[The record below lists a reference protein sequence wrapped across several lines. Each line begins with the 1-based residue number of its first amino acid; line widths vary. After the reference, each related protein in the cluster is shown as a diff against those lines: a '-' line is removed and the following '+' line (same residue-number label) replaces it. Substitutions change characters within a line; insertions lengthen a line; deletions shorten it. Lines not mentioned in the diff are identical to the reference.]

1 MTDLNNITVRLTETS
16 FNVKVNKVDGNI
28 QSTDPITVKNQ
39 IQEIHSIDDLGLNL
53 TNRTDGSTL
62 VWNSNTNLYDVK
74 SLFISNSITGVISVN
89 NALFLN
95 NKPDIFFAANSDLQ
109 NYYLKTNPFQFV
121 NSTFG
126 VAGSANN
133 SQFLRGKIETQLNA
147 NSAVYSTNANFAYTA
162 NNASHFNGK
171 LPDYYANATNITT
184 GTLLSSIIPSYV
196 VNTSAAFTISG
207 VHTHTANVVLSSS
220 GYLVFNT
227 GSRIID
233 SLGSQGTAGKILTS
247 NGSGDI
253 YWSTGPTVSEY
264 IFSTGLTNN
273 NNTISVN
280 SFYIGTLTANN
291 ALFLNGNPE
300 SELSV
305 RISNFSNLA
314 NFATTAFNVNGKV
327 EGNLSVNNAVFA
339 NTAFNFNG
347 IIDCGVY

>member
-121 NSTFG
+121 NSSFG
-126 VAGSANN
+126 VASSANN

-184 GTLLSSIIPSYV
+184 GTLPSSVIPSYV

-220 GYLVFNT
+220 GYLIFNT

-233 SLGSQGTAGKILTS
+233 SLGVQGTAGQVLTS
-247 NGSGDI
+247 NGSGNV
-253 YWSTGPTVSEY
+253 YWSTGGSDY

-280 SFYIGTLTANN
+280 TAYIGTLSANN
-291 ALFLNGNPE
+291 ASFLNGKAE
-300 SELSV
+300 GDLSV
-305 RISNFSNLA
+305 RISNFSNLS
-314 NFATTAFNVNGKV
+314 NFATTALSINGRVEGELNVN
-327 EGNLSVNNAVFA
+327 SAVTA
-339 NTAFNFNG
+339 NTALYFNG
-347 IIDCGVY
+347 IIDCGVF